1 MLYVVKAIQ
10 GAGLGCVAVRPV
22 DPGELLQSEE
32 PGLLLHPGDQQHL
45 HRVLQAFREMTQ
57 IQQAFDGI
65 LSNEIMSLITFF
77 GSILPNFL
85 SKFSNQYLEW
95 FKDN

>member
-1 MLYVVKAIQ
+1 MGVSEGHWYVVKEVE

-45 HRVLQAFREMTQ
+45 CRVLQAFRNMTLL
-57 IQQAFDGI
+57 QQGIDGI
-65 LSNEIMSLITFF
+65 LSNE
-77 GSILPNFL
+77 
-85 SKFSNQYLEW
+85 Q
-95 FKDN
+95 